1 MIKASLFL
9 EELEEMPV
17 ALAAFMQAYPSYRET
32 AVLDEWRDTEYGRL
46 DAQGHIYLDY
56 TGGGLYGASQLQQHM
71 MMLQNNVLGNPH
83 SANPTSLA
91 MTDMVEAARAYVLR
105 YFNADPEEYI
115 AVFTPNASGALKLV
129 GEAYPYAP
137 EGCNALTFDNHNSVN
152 GIREFARNKGADF
165 RYIPLTRPDLRIDQ
179 AALETVFAKSQ
190 SQSK

>member
-129 GEAYPYAP
+129 GEAYPFAP
-137 EGCNALTFDNHNSVN
+137 EGCYALTFDNHNSVN